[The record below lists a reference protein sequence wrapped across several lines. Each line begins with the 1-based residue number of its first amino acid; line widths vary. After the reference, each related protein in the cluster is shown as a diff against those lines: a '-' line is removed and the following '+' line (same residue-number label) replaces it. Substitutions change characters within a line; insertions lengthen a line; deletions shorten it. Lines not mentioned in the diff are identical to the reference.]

1 MTESA
6 KTVTVR
12 VMDKDYK
19 IVCPPEDEP
28 TLRETAAYVHE
39 EMQSIRQTGK
49 ILSTE
54 RIAVLA
60 ALNLAREL
68 LDQPQTVDA
77 DDAEQLKALETQID
91 TVLAEYNQA

>member
-1 MTESA
+1 MTEST

-28 TLRETAAYVHE
+28 ILRETAAYVHQ
-39 EMQSIRQTGK
+39 EMQSIRQKSK

-68 LDQPQTVDA
+68 LEQPQTGHA
-77 DDAEQLKALETQID
+77 DDTKQLKALETQID
-91 TVLAEYNQA
+91 TLLAEYDRT